1 MKKEFSRKRDILF
14 FVAPAFLIY
23 LVFCLYPL
31 VDNIYLSF
39 LKTDLLQPSKFI
51 GLKNYINLMK
61 DDTFFYAV
69 RNVLLWV
76 VMCYSA
82 QMILGLFFAY
92 ILFQRVRG
100 AQFFQTIFFMPSVI
114 CGTAIALLWKFIYHP
129 EFGILNG
136 ILERIGLGDLC
147 HNWLA
152 DEKTAIY
159 AVIVIC
165 MWQFV
170 GYHMVIHLSGMKNI
184 NSEYFEAASI
194 DGANKW
200 QQFWQIMFPL
210 LKDILRID
218 SVLITTASLKAYDII
233 AVTTEGGPSHT
244 TETLATH
251 MYFQGF
257 RVLKF
262 GYSSA
267 IAVALLILCI
277 VFTALINR
285 VFKDSQVET

>member
-1 MKKEFSRKRDILF
+1 MLSGLF
-14 FVAPAFLIY
+14 QCVFVCCKL
-23 LVFCLYPL
+23 LVRA
-31 VDNIYLSF
+31 
-39 LKTDLLQPSKFI
+39 SKFI
-51 GLKNYINLMK
+51 GFKNYINLLK
-61 DDTFFYAV
+61 DDTFALAV
-69 RNVLLWV
+69 RNVLLWA
-76 VMCYSA
+76 VMCYGT

-92 ILFQRVRG
+92 ILFQRVKG
-100 AQFFQTIFFMPSVI
+100 AQFFQAVFFMPSVI
-114 CGTAIALLWKFIYHP
+114 CGTAIALLWKFVYHA

-136 ILERIGLGDLC
+136 LLKSIGLENLC
-147 HNWLA
+147 RNWLS

-170 GYHMVIHLSGMKNI
+170 GYHMVIHLSGMRNI
-184 NSEYFEAASI
+184 NPEYFEAASI

-218 SVLITTASLKAYDII
+218 SLLITTACLKAYDIV

-277 VFTALINR
+277 IFTVLINR
-285 VFKDSQVET
+285 VFKNSQIEG